1 MDRRRSD
8 FIIPNGFYS
17 DLILLAWCI
26 AGLILLYFGNWK
38 AVFLSF
44 LVIVFILKVTVIVGR
59 KFGYNILRTT
69 EEMSFYPLRF
79 ITILV
84 FHELLFNHIQ
94 HTDSYKKKLH
104 TSSRILLQS
113 SLPHLVCCIKCST

>member
-1 MDRRRSD
+1 MYFLFRVDIPVTPTDRRRSD

-69 EEMSFYPLRF
+69 EEMSFYPIRL

-84 FHELLFNHIQ
+84 FHELV
-94 HTDSYKKKLH
+94 Y
-104 TSSRILLQS
+104 
-113 SLPHLVCCIKCST
+113 

>member
-69 EEMSFYPLRF
+69 EEMSFYPIRL

-84 FHELLFNHIQ
+84 FHEIFH
-94 HTDSYKKKLH
+94 
-104 TSSRILLQS
+104 
-113 SLPHLVCCIKCST
+113 

>member
-1 MDRRRSD
+1 M
-8 FIIPNGFYS
+8 
-17 DLILLAWCI
+17 
-26 AGLILLYFGNWK
+26 LYFGNWK

-69 EEMSFYPLRF
+69 EEMSFYPLRL

-84 FHELLFNHIQ
+84 FH
-94 HTDSYKKKLH
+94 
-104 TSSRILLQS
+104 
-113 SLPHLVCCIKCST
+113 